1 MAVFSQLERL
11 DFTGKKVIAVM
22 THEGSGMGSSERDL
36 KKICKGASFGKSI
49 AIRGGNA
56 MRSEATV
63 SAWAKSVV

>member
-36 KKICKGASFGKSI
+36 KKICKGASFGKGI
-49 AIRGGNA
+49 AIRGGDA